1 MSLIKVENLQV
12 QRGDFSLQMKEW
24 EVRPG
29 EIIGLVGPNGAGKTT
44 LLEVLAGMRRANTG
58 QVQVLGHEPWN
69 QPEVVRLSLGFMWDD
84 MPVFAMKIG
93 DLLRLVSG
101 YYPSWDPALVNDLLE
116 RFKLDP
122 KKRTD
127 ALSKGQGTRLRLL
140 LALAFRPQVLLLDEP
155 ASGLDLGGK
164 RALMELVLDIVQGSD
179 RSVIISSHNLS
190 DVERM
195 ADRVLVLKEGG
206 VVCQGTTDEL
216 VGEERTLEESLLVW
230 EAAG

>member
-1 MSLIKVENLQV
+1 MSLIRIENLQV

-24 EVRPG
+24 EIGPG

-44 LLEVLAGMRRANTG
+44 LLEVLAGMRRANAG
-58 QVQVLGHEPWN
+58 QVHVLGHEPWN
-69 QPEVVRLSLGFMWDD
+69 KPEVVRLSLGFMWDD

-101 YYPSWDPALVNDLLE
+101 YYPSWDPTLVNDLLE

-122 KKRTD
+122 RKRTD

-164 RALMELVLDIVQGSD
+164 RALMELVLEIVQGTD

-195 ADRVLVLKEGG
+195 ADRLLVLKEGG

>member
-195 ADRVLVLKEGG
+195 ADRLLVLKEGG